1 MAKKNQK
8 RKIVG
13 LVSETTGD
21 RIYYTTKNTQNT
33 TEKLKLRKYNPRIRK
48 YDLFVETSKSL
59 GRNEVK
65 KRK

>member
-8 RKIVG
+8 RKIIG
-13 LVSETTGD
+13 LVSEVTGD

-33 TEKLKLRKYNPRIRK
+33 PDKLKFRKYNPRTRK
-48 YDLFVETSKSL
+48 HELFVETSKSL

>member
-8 RKIVG
+8 RKLVG
-13 LVSETTGD
+13 LVSETTGH
-21 RIYYTTKNTQNT
+21 RTYYTTRRNDG
-33 TEKLKLRKYNPRIRK
+33 EKISLKKYNP
-48 YDLFVETSKSL
+48 ETRQHDVYTETKKNL

>member
-8 RKIVG
+8 RKLVG
-13 LVSETTGD
+13 LVSEATGD
-21 RIYYTTKNTQNT
+21 RIYYTKRRNDGEKI
-33 TEKLKLRKYNPRIRK
+33 EKLMKYNPRTRQHEP
-48 YDLFVETSKSL
+48 FTETKKNL

>member
-1 MAKKNQK
+1 MAKKTQK

-13 LVSETTGD
+13 LVSEVTGA
-21 RIYYTTKNTQNT
+21 RLYYTTKNTSTN
-33 TEKLKLRKYNPRIRK
+33 TEKISLRKYNPQTRQHEV
-48 YDLFVETSKSL
+48 FTETKKNL

>member
-8 RKIVG
+8 RKLVG
-13 LVSETTGD
+13 LVSEKTGA
-21 RIYYTTKNTQNT
+21 RKYYTTRRNDG
-33 TEKLKLRKYNPRIRK
+33 EKISLMKYNPDTREHER
-48 YDLFVETSKSL
+48 FTETKKNL

>member
-13 LVSETTGD
+13 LVSEVTGD
-21 RIYYTTKNTQNT
+21 RIYYTTKRNDG
-33 TEKLKLRKYNPRIRK
+33 EKIRLNKYNPNTRQHEP
-48 YDLFVETSKSL
+48 FTETKKNL

>member
-1 MAKKNQK
+1 MAKKNAK
-8 RKIVG
+8 RKLIG

-21 RIYYTTKNTQNT
+21 RIYYTTKRNDG
-33 TEKLKLRKYNPRIRK
+33 EKISLKKYNPKTRQHEV
-48 YDLFVETSKSL
+48 FTETKKNL

>member
-1 MAKKNQK
+1 MAKSKK

-13 LVSETTGD
+13 LVSEETGA
-21 RIYYTTKNTQNT
+21 RKYYTTKRTDGA
-33 TEKLKLRKYNPRIRK
+33 KLSLKKYNPDTRQHEV
-48 YDLFVETSKSL
+48 FTETKKNL

>member
-8 RKIVG
+8 RKLVG
-13 LVSETTGD
+13 LVSEVTGV
-21 RIYYTTKNTQNT
+21 RKYYTTRRNDG
-33 TEKLKLRKYNPRIRK
+33 EKISIMKYNPDTRK
-48 YDLFVETSKSL
+48 HELFTETKKNL

>member
-8 RKIVG
+8 RKLVG
-13 LVSETTGD
+13 LVSEASGTRG
-21 RIYYTTKNTQNT
+21 YYTTRRNDG
-33 TEKLKLRKYNPRIRK
+33 EKISLKK
-48 YDLFVETSKSL
+48 YDPKTRKHETFTETKKNL

>member
-1 MAKKNQK
+1 MAKNKK

-13 LVSETTGD
+13 LVSEVTGD
-21 RIYYTTKNTQNT
+21 RVYYTTKRNDG
-33 TEKLKLRKYNPRIRK
+33 EKISLKKYNPKTRQHEV
-48 YDLFVETSKSL
+48 FTETKKNL

>member
-1 MAKKNQK
+1 MAKKTQK

-13 LVSETTGD
+13 LVSEVTGE
-21 RIYYTTKNTQNT
+21 RLYYTTKNTSTN
-33 TEKLKLRKYNPRIRK
+33 TEKLRFRKYNPSTREHEW
-48 YDLFVETSKSL
+48 FSETKKNL

>member
-1 MAKKNQK
+1 MAKKNAK
-8 RKIVG
+8 RKLVG

-21 RIYYTTKNTQNT
+21 RIYYTTKRNDG
-33 TEKLKLRKYNPRIRK
+33 EKISLNKYNPKTRQHEK
-48 YDLFVETSKSL
+48 FTETKKNL

>member
-8 RKIVG
+8 RKLVG
-13 LVSETTGD
+13 LVSQASGI
-21 RIYYTTKNTQNT
+21 RAYYTTRRNDD
-33 TEKLKLRKYNPRIRK
+33 EKISIKK
-48 YDLFVETSKSL
+48 YDPTTRKHEIFSETKVNL

>member
-8 RKIVG
+8 RKLVG
-13 LVSETTGD
+13 LVSEASGI
-21 RIYYTTKNTQNT
+21 RAYYTTRRNDGEKISIKKFDPKTRKHETFTETKKN
-33 TEKLKLRKYNPRIRK
+33 
-48 YDLFVETSKSL
+48 L